1 MERRDFIRNCGFIC
15 FGGVAYATVL
25 QSCVTTKTVQGQIEE
40 SHLAIDLKEFE
51 NVKKGVTGFHKY
63 VIVHNDALQ
72 YPICV
77 YRFSASE
84 YKALYMQCTHQGAEL
99 QVFGDKIQC
108 PAHGSEFS
116 NTGTVESGP
125 ATQNL
130 RTFQTALSSTHLK
143 ISLT

>member
-15 FGGVAYATVL
+15 FGGVAYATLL
-25 QSCVTTKTVQGQIEE
+25 QSCATTKTVQGQIDA
-40 SHLAIDLKEFE
+40 SWLVIDLKEFE
-51 NVKKGVTGFHKY
+51 TVKKGVTDYHKY

-77 YRFSASE
+77 YRFSDSDFR
-84 YKALYMQCTHQGAEL
+84 ALYMQCTHQGAEL

-116 NTGTVESGP
+116 NTGAVENGP
-125 ATQNL
+125 ATQHL
-130 RTFQTALSSTHLK
+130 RTFQTLLSSTQLK